1 MKARITGELSDF
13 EKHQKQIAISTL
25 KMSDA
30 GASVMGGMSKKEA
43 RDFLRLIGYSDERI
57 KRLENA

>member
-1 MKARITGELSDF
+1 MAELSNF
-13 EKHQKQIAISTL
+13 EKHRKQIALSTL
-25 KMSDA
+25 KLSDA

-43 RDFLRLIGYSDERI
+43 RDFLRLLGYSDERI